1 MLRFPDKDRTRPTI
15 HLTAL
20 IDIVFLLLV
29 FFLLASSFVEQEGVA
44 IIVPE
49 IESAGADLLPQVV
62 VNIDQNGVVSVKGV
76 VLNDRQ
82 LVNVL
87 TTELEKLLN
96 YTVIVKADRRVEYD
110 IVVKTIDAAK
120 LAGAENILLVTQRKI
135 PESN

>member
-1 MLRFPDKDRTRPTI
+1 MLRFSAKDRARPTI

-49 IESAGADLLPQVV
+49 IESAGADLLSQVV

-82 LVNVL
+82 LVNAL

-96 YTVIVKADRRVEYD
+96 YTVIVQADRRVEYD
-110 IVVKTIDAAK
+110 TVVKTIDAAK
-120 LAGAENILLVTQRKI
+120 LAGADNILLVTKRKI
-135 PESN
+135 TEAN